1 MSAIPLTDFPTD
13 RLTRD
18 LIERT
23 LYSRDLAPVPSIM
36 TRPFFRTLPDAVVR
50 PGSAEQVAEVLRYA
64 TREHIPVTPRA
75 AASTAYYNSVP
86 VRGGFVLD
94 VNSLRG
100 IVELDAARHSVRV
113 LPATTWFELDDALR
127 LDGAAVKSYPSS
139 AVAATIGGW
148 VSTQGHG
155 MGSLKYGSLGDQ
167 LISLQ
172 VVLPGGEIRT
182 ITRESDPPLA
192 WFVAAEGTLGVIT
205 QIELSIRPRP
215 ASESQHLFAFADLK
229 LLGSDAAALAQS
241 APRPF
246 TIFFADAGYLELL
259 RRAGFTAPDE
269 KGVLLTSF
277 QGDRDEVRQGTA
289 APTQLRGREL
299 PSDLA
304 LEEWNLR
311 LYHMRTKR
319 AGPSQLA
326 AEQWLPLKNLSGYLQ
341 AVKQL
346 ADRHRLLLGTYGVV
360 VSPEQ
365 AMIITIYPADERHTA
380 SYLCA
385 LGFTKRLHDL
395 GARYGGRPY
404 GVGLWNT
411 PYLSRLFDRA
421 QLAELKQRKARL
433 DPAGIMNPGKLYQA
447 SFPLWPITFAPAAE
461 ALALAHT
468 TLGGKPSHEKR
479 GIDPSHQKTGIV
491 P

>member
-1 MSAIPLTDFPTD
+1 MSVIQLGDFPPD

-18 LIERT
+18 LMERT
-23 LYSRDLAPVPSIM
+23 LYSRDLAPVPPIM

-50 PGSAEQVAEVLRYA
+50 PGSAEQVADVLRYA
-64 TREHIPVTPRA
+64 TRERSPVTPRA
-75 AASTAYYNSVP
+75 AASTAYYNTVP

-100 IVELDAARHSVRV
+100 ILDVNTARQSVQV

-127 LDGAAVKSYPSS
+127 LKGFAVKSYPSS

-155 MGSLKYGSLGDQ
+155 MGSLTYGPLSDQ

-172 VVLPGGEIRT
+172 VVLPNGEIRAL
-182 ITRESDPPLA
+182 TRDSDPPLD

-215 ASESQHLFAFADLK
+215 ASESQHLMAFDDLN
-229 LLGSDAAALAQS
+229 LLGDDVQTLAQS
-241 APRPF
+241 EPRPF

-259 RRAGFTAPDE
+259 RRAGFTAPAE

-277 QGDRDEVRQGTA
+277 QGEMDEVRQNA
-289 APTQLRGREL
+289 AALAQLRGREL
-299 PSDLA
+299 PSELA

-326 AEQWLPLKNLSGYLQ
+326 AEQWLPLKNLPGYLQ

-360 VSPEQ
+360 VSREQ
-365 AMIITIYPADERHTA
+365 VMVMTIYLADERHTA

-385 LGFTKRLHDL
+385 IGFTKRLHDL

-447 SFPLWPITFAPAAE
+447 AFPLWPITFVPAAE

-468 TLGGKPSHEKR
+468 TLGR
-479 GIDPSHQKTGIV
+479 MRPSHQKTGIA

>member
-1 MSAIPLTDFPTD
+1 MTVIQLADLPRDRITTDN
-13 RLTRD
+13 
-18 LIERT
+18 IERT

-50 PGSAEQVAEVLRYA
+50 PGDAEQVADVLRYA
-64 TREHIPVTPRA
+64 TRERIPVTPRA
-75 AASTAYYNSVP
+75 AASTAYYNTVP

-100 IVELDAARHSVRV
+100 ILELDTARQSVRV
-113 LPATTWFELDDALR
+113 LPATTWFELDDTLR
-127 LDGAAVKSYPSS
+127 LRGFAVKSYPSS

-155 MGSLKYGSLGDQ
+155 MGSLKYGPLGDQ
-167 LISLQ
+167 LVSLQ
-172 VVLPGGEIRT
+172 VVLPTGEVRM

-192 WFVAAEGTLGVIT
+192 WFVAAEGTLGIIT
-205 QIELSIRPRP
+205 QIELSIRPYP
-215 ASESQHLFAFADLK
+215 ASESQHLLALDDLN
-229 LLGSDAAALAQS
+229 LLGSDAEALARS
-241 APRPF
+241 EPRPF

-269 KGVLLTSF
+269 KGVLLVSY
-277 QGDRDEVRQGTA
+277 QGEMDEVKQPA
-289 APTQLRGREL
+289 AALTRLGGHEL
-299 PSDLA
+299 SSDLA

-326 AEQWLPLKNLSGYLQ
+326 AEQWLPLKNLPGYLQ

-346 ADRHRLLLGTYGVV
+346 SDRHRLLLGTYGVV

-365 AMIITIYPADERHTA
+365 AMIMTIYPADEHRTA

-385 LGFTKRLHDL
+385 IGFTKRLHDL

-421 QLAELKQRKARL
+421 QLAELRQRKARL

-447 SFPLWPITFAPAAE
+447 PFPLWPITFVPAAE
-461 ALALAHT
+461 ALASVYT
-468 TLGGKPSHEKR
+468 MLGRKR
-479 GIDPSHQKTGIV
+479 
-491 P
+491 

>member
-1 MSAIPLTDFPTD
+1 MTGIQLANFPPD
-13 RLTRD
+13 RLTND

-36 TRPFFRTLPDAVVR
+36 TRLFFRTMPDAVVR
-50 PGSAEQVAEVLRYA
+50 PSSAEQIADVLRYA

-75 AASTAYYNSVP
+75 AASTAYYNTVP

-100 IVELDAARHSVRV
+100 IVELDVARHIVNV
-113 LPATTWFELDDALR
+113 LPATTWYELDDALR
-127 LDGAAVKSYPSS
+127 VKGFAVKSYPSS
-139 AVAATIGGW
+139 SVAATIGGW

-155 MGSLKYGSLGDQ
+155 MGSLKYGPLSDQ

-172 VVLPGGEIRT
+172 VVLPSGEVRT

-192 WFVAAEGTLGVIT
+192 WFVAAEGTLGLIT

-215 ASESQHLFAFADLK
+215 ISESQHLLAFDDVN
-229 LLGSDAAALAQS
+229 LLGSDVQALAQS
-241 APRPF
+241 EPCPF
-246 TIFFADAGYLELL
+246 TIFFTDAGYLELL
-259 RRAGFTAPDE
+259 RRAGFSAPDE
-269 KGVLLTSF
+269 KGLLLVSY
-277 QGDRDEVRQGTA
+277 QGEIDEVRQSA
-289 APTQLRGREL
+289 VALTQLRGREL

-304 LEEWNLR
+304 FEEWNLR
-311 LYHMRTKR
+311 LYHLRTKR

-326 AEQWLPLKNLSGYLQ
+326 AEQWLPLKYLSGYLQ

-346 ADRHRLLLGTYGVV
+346 ADRHRLLMGTYGVV
-360 VSPEQ
+360 VSPAQ
-365 AMIITIYPADERHTA
+365 AMIMTIYLADERHMA

-385 LGFTKRLHDL
+385 IGFTKRLHDL

-411 PYLSRLFDRA
+411 PYLSRLFEPD
-421 QLAELKQRKARL
+421 QLTKLRQRKARL
-433 DPAGIMNPGKLYQA
+433 DPANVMNPGKLYQA
-447 SFPLWPITFAPAAE
+447 SFPLWSITFVPAAK
-461 ALALAHT
+461 ALALAYT
-468 TLGGKPSHEKR
+468 TMGRKR
-479 GIDPSHQKTGIV
+479 SQQRMGIV
-491 P
+491 S